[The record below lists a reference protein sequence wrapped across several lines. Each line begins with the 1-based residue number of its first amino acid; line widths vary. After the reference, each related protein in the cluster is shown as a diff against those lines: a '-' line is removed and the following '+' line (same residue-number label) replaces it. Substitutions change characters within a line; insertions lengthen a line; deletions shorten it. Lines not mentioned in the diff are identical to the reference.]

1 MSYGLKVFNGDGQT
15 VIDSNDSASSLLK
28 VASGNVTG
36 GNFEY
41 PSDADGTQVGIGDL
55 FFVRLPESGTIAE
68 NMLIF
73 GQTRTVYSTVTGA
86 KPWLKASTM
95 AGNVSSHNSGYGLNV
110 FTSAGTAAAN
120 LIFSSVP
127 GDALDVVAV
136 GSYNSISGTS
146 LAVSINSTAPHYV
159 LIPGT
164 IYYFYPGGSWPANFP
179 MLVQVSYTFTYSGST
194 LSSISVNKY
203 INTGGATNT
212 PISYGNQSYMIVRL
226 RSD

>member
-1 MSYGLKVFNGDGQT
+1 MTYGLKVFNGDGQT

-28 VASGNVTG
+28 VDSGSVSG

-41 PSDADGTQVGIGDL
+41 PSGVALGDL

-68 NMLIF
+68 NMLVS
-73 GQTRTVYSTVTGA
+73 GTRTVYSTVTGS
-86 KPWLKASTM
+86 KNWIKASTM

-127 GDALDVVAV
+127 GDALDIVAV

-146 LAVSINSTAPHYV
+146 IEVSINSTAPHYV

-164 IYYFYPGGSWPANFP
+164 IYYFFPGGAWPANFP
-179 MLVQVSYTFTYSGST
+179 LLVQLSYVFTYSGST
-194 LSSISVNKY
+194 LSTITVNKY

-212 PISYGNQSYMIVRL
+212 PISYESQSYMIIRL

>member
-1 MSYGLKVFNGDGQT
+1 MTYGLKVFNGDNQT
-15 VIDSNDSASSLLK
+15 VIDSRDSASSLLK

-36 GNFEY
+36 GNFAY
-41 PSDADGTQVGIGDL
+41 PSGVAVGDL
-55 FFVRLPESGTIAE
+55 FFVRLPSSGTIAE

-73 GQTRTVYSTVTGA
+73 GNSRTVYSTVTGS
-86 KPWLKASTM
+86 KPWIKASTM
-95 AGNVSSHNSGYGLNV
+95 AGNVSNHESGYGLNV
-110 FTSAGTAAAN
+110 FTSAGTAASN
-120 LIFSSVP
+120 LIFSTIP
-127 GDALDVVAV
+127 GEALDVIAV

-146 LAVSINSTAPHYV
+146 LQVSINSTAPHYV

-203 INTGGATNT
+203 INTGGASNT
-212 PISYGNQSYMIVRL
+212 PISYGNQSYMIIRL

>member
-55 FFVRLPESGTIAE
+55 FFVRLPERGTIAE

-120 LIFSSVP
+120 LIFS
-127 GDALDVVAV
+127 
-136 GSYNSISGTS
+136 
-146 LAVSINSTAPHYV
+146 
-159 LIPGT
+159 T
-164 IYYFYPGGSWPANFP
+164 I
-179 MLVQVSYTFTYSGST
+179 
-194 LSSISVNKY
+194 
-203 INTGGATNT
+203 
-212 PISYGNQSYMIVRL
+212 
-226 RSD
+226 

>member
-95 AGNVSSHNSGYGLNV
+95 AGNLSSHNSGYGLNV

-120 LIFSSVP
+120 LIISSVP

>member
-28 VASGNVTG
+28 VASGTVSG

-41 PSDADGTQVGIGDL
+41 PSGVALGDL
-55 FFVRLPESGTIAE
+55 FFVRLPSSGSIGE
-68 NMLIF
+68 NMLVF

-146 LAVSINSTAPHYV
+146 LEVSINSTAPHYV

-164 IYYFYPGGSWPANFP
+164 IYYFFPGSSWPANFP
-179 MLVQVSYTFTYSGST
+179 ITVQLSYIFTYSGST
-194 LSSISVNKY
+194 LSTITVNKY
-203 INTGGATNT
+203 INTGGPVNT
-212 PISYGNQSYMIVRL
+212 PISYGSQSYMIIRL